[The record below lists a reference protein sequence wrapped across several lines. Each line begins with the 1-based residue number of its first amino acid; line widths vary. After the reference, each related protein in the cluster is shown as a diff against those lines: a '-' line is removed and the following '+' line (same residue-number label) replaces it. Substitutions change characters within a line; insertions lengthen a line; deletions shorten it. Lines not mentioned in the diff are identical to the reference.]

1 MASQSSEIK
10 EIFLLFDKNNNGYV
24 HTTELGNLVR
34 AININP
40 TNAEV
45 EEMKKKIDPSNSG

>member
-1 MASQSSEIK
+1 MSQSSEIK
-10 EIFLLFDKNNNGYV
+10 EIFLLFDKNNNGFV

-40 TNAEV
+40 TNVEV
-45 EEMKKKIDPSNSG
+45 EDMKKKIDPQNTG

>member
-1 MASQSSEIK
+1 MTS
-10 EIFLLFDKNNNGYV
+10 
-24 HTTELGNLVR
+24 ELGNLVR

-45 EEMKKKIDPSNSG
+45 EEMKKKIDPSNSGQFTLEKLE